1 MAETPERCE
10 LPNGEVVFYRDGNH
24 SYWTGYDEQTGKCS
38 GRMAGISTV
47 AKALDH
53 NPDPL
58 VTWGS
63 KLTSE
68 GICEL
73 LAPLPPEH
81 MASLIDRGGD
91 YLHSELRDAKLD
103 WRSMRDKRADEGT
116 AVHESIFA
124 ALGRGERPNL
134 ADLSDEERGYGQAA
148 FRFWADTRP
157 KAIAVEQVVSIPE
170 LNVAGRFDLLAKV
183 DGQTILY
190 DAKTSKRDYLSH
202 HVQLGGYAWGCE
214 ASGFEAPDRLGIV
227 LLRPD
232 GSYEVVWG
240 VAGQVDFATAYS
252 AYDVAKSLGRAQRAQ
267 ERGLVAA

>member
-10 LPNGEVVFYRDGNH
+10 LPNGEVVWYRPIAH
-24 SYWTGYDEQTGKCS
+24 SYWGDYDEQTSKCS
-38 GRMAGISTV
+38 GRMAGVSTV
-47 AKALDH
+47 AKALDN

-63 KLTSE
+63 KLTAQ

-73 LAPLPPEH
+73 LSPLPADHILNLLEN
-81 MASLIDRGGD
+81 GGD
-91 YLHSELRDAKLD
+91 YLHSELREAKLD

-157 KAIAVEQVVSIPE
+157 KPIAVEQVVSIPE
-170 LNVAGRFDLLAKV
+170 LNVAGRFDLLARV
-183 DGQTILY
+183 DGAVVLF

-202 HVQLGGYAWGCE
+202 HVQLGGYSWGCE
-214 ASGFEAPDRLGIV
+214 ESGFEVPDRLGIV

-267 ERGLVAA
+267 EREAVAA

>member
-1 MAETPERCE
+1 MTGVQTCA
-10 LPNGEVVFYRDGNH
+10 LP
-24 SYWTGYDEQTGKCS
+24 
-38 GRMAGISTV
+38 I
-47 AKALDH
+47 
-53 NPDPL
+53 
-58 VTWGS
+58 
-63 KLTSE
+63 
-68 GICEL
+68 
-73 LAPLPPEH
+73 
-81 MASLIDRGGD
+81 
-91 YLHSELRDAKLD
+91 
-103 WRSMRDKRADEGT
+103 
-116 AVHESIFA
+116 
-124 ALGRGERPNL
+124 LGRGERPNL